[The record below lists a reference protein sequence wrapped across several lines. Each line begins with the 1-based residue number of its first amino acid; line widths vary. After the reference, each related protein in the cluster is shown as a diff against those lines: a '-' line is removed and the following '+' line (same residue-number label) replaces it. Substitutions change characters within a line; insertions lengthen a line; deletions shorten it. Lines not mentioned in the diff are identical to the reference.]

1 MYSCSSLSVLG
12 TCDPTIPN
20 KTMCRPCKYRKSR
33 QVYMS
38 AIRKSDTKTPL
49 KCATSK
55 NKTPEKIIEGKK
67 KLTERFSNKKGFR
80 KKQSHVQVIETPV
93 PVVMETGLFKILE
106 Y

>member
-1 MYSCSSLSVLG
+1 MSVLG
-12 TCDPTIPN
+12 TCDWTIPN
-20 KTMCRPCKYRKSR
+20 KTMCRPCKYRKSC

-38 AIRKSDTKTPL
+38 AIRKSEAKTPL

-55 NKTPEKIIEGKK
+55 NKTPEKIKK
-67 KLTERFSNKKGFR
+67 KLTERLSNKKGFG
-80 KKQSHVQVIETPV
+80 KKQSHVQVIETPA